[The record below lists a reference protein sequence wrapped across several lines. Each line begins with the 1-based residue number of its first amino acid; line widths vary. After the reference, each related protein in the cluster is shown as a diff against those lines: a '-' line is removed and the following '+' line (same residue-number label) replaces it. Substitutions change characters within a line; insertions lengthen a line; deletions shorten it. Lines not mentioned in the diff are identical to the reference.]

1 VEAAEATGVDGA
13 AAGGAAGGAA
23 GAEARKDAGGGATVA
38 WQGTQLRLCAAALDS
53 LKRELARERATASSA
68 REEARRSDSV
78 AEQAPLPMMM
88 HAHCMRTVRAL
99 CTAHPTPH
107 IAPQTA
113 HRTPHTAHRTRR
125 LAWQALTMMQQLR
138 EEGAQLEARL
148 SAAEAQGL
156 HAQQQLRQREAEL
169 YGTRRAQQGS
179 ARDIARA
186 VAQFEESCMQRL
198 QRIEGSLEQ
207 RAQAVG
213 GAQKR
218 VAVAM
223 QRRRDAQLEQW
234 VKTLV

>member
-1 VEAAEATGVDGA
+1 MHT
-13 AAGGAAGGAA
+13 
-23 GAEARKDAGGGATVA
+23 ARAF
-38 WQGTQLRLCAAALDS
+38 
-53 LKRELARERATASSA
+53 
-68 REEARRSDSV
+68 
-78 AEQAPLPMMM
+78 
-88 HAHCMRTVRAL
+88 VRAL
-99 CTAHPTPH
+99 CTP
-107 IAPQTA
+107 
-113 HRTPHTAHRTRR
+113 HRTPHAARRTPHAARRTAPHRTARRTPR

-156 HAQQQLRQREAEL
+156 RAQQQLRQREAEL
-169 YGTRRAQQGS
+169 YGARRAQQGS

-198 QRIEGSLEQ
+198 QQIEGSLEQ

-213 GAQKR
+213 GAQQR

-234 VKTLV
+234 AKTLV

>member
-1 VEAAEATGVDGA
+1 MEAAEASGADGA
-13 AAGGAAGGAA
+13 AAGA
-23 GAEARKDAGGGATVA
+23 GASVA

-78 AEQAPLPMMM
+78 AEQAPRTM
-88 HAHCMRTVRAL
+88 HAL
-99 CTAHPTPH
+99 CTCMRACTSYTAPH
-107 IAPQTA
+107 AA
-113 HRTPHTAHRTRR
+113 RRTPHRTSPHRTLHAAPHAAPHAARCTPR

-156 HAQQQLRQREAEL
+156 RAQQQLRQREAEL
-169 YGTRRAQQGS
+169 YGARRAQQGS

-198 QRIEGSLEQ
+198 QQIEGSLEQ

-213 GAQKR
+213 GAQQR

-234 VKTLV
+234 AKTLV

>member
-1 VEAAEATGVDGA
+1 MEAAEASGADGA
-13 AAGGAAGGAA
+13 AAGA
-23 GAEARKDAGGGATVA
+23 GASVA

-53 LKRELARERATASSA
+53 LKRELARERAAASSA

-78 AEQAPLPMMM
+78 AEQAPRTM
-88 HAHCMRTVRAL
+88 HAL
-99 CTAHPTPH
+99 CTCMRACLLYTAPH
-107 IAPQTA
+107 AA
-113 HRTPHTAHRTRR
+113 RRTPHAARRTAPHRTARRTPR

-156 HAQQQLRQREAEL
+156 RAQQQLRQREAEL
-169 YGTRRAQQGS
+169 YGARRAQQGS

-198 QRIEGSLEQ
+198 QQIEGSLEQ

-213 GAQKR
+213 GAQQR

-234 VKTLV
+234 AKTLV

>member
-1 VEAAEATGVDGA
+1 MEAAEASGADGA
-13 AAGGAAGGAA
+13 AAGA
-23 GAEARKDAGGGATVA
+23 GASVA

-78 AEQAPLPMMM
+78 AEQATRML
-88 HAHCMRTVRAL
+88 HAHGTCIRA
-99 CTAHPTPH
+99 CTLYTAPHAARHTPH
-107 IAPQTA
+107 ATR
-113 HRTPHTAHRTRR
+113 RTPHAARRTPHAARRTPR

-156 HAQQQLRQREAEL
+156 RAQQQLRQREAEL
-169 YGTRRAQQGS
+169 YGARRAQQGS

-186 VAQFEESCMQRL
+186 VAQFEGSCMQRL
-198 QRIEGSLEQ
+198 QQIEGSLEQ

-213 GAQKR
+213 GAQQR

-223 QRRRDAQLEQW
+223 QRRRDTQLEQW
-234 VKTLV
+234 AKTLV

>member
-1 VEAAEATGVDGA
+1 VYACVPFVHRT
-13 AAGGAAGGAA
+13 
-23 GAEARKDAGGGATVA
+23 
-38 WQGTQLRLCAAALDS
+38 
-53 LKRELARERATASSA
+53 
-68 REEARRSDSV
+68 ARR
-78 AEQAPLPMMM
+78 
-88 HAHCMRTVRAL
+88 
-99 CTAHPTPH
+99 TPR
-107 IAPQTA
+107 
-113 HRTPHTAHRTRR
+113 RTPR

-156 HAQQQLRQREAEL
+156 RAQQQLRQREAEL
-169 YGTRRAQQGS
+169 YGARRAQQGS

-198 QRIEGSLEQ
+198 QQIEGSLEQ

-213 GAQKR
+213 GAQQR

-234 VKTLV
+234 AKTLV